1 MREALLRT
9 TKKKR
14 KVEIDMKKI
23 ISSILAVLML
33 VSLCTVFVAA
43 DGELATEAQHELKA
57 VVMLKDNN
65 AFRFIFS
72 MTKAEMATWEGIDV
86 ENISGYGYEISWGIT
101 DKAEYSAW
109 ADFKEGWT
117 HGANWGFDD
126 NGNLYYEISSND
138 GFSTAENYAAVK
150 DGSLALF
157 AGLRNFQSAEDA
169 AARGKDVT
177 KVLYD
182 ANVNAGHPDLKVN
195 CLLDGTSGAC
205 MLKVVAEE
213 NYTPEAPETDPATDP
228 VTPPATADFS
238 AAIVAVAVLA
248 LGATVVVAKKKH

>member
-23 ISSILAVLML
+23 ISSFLAVLML

-43 DGELATEAQHELKA
+43 DGELATEAQHELRA
-57 VVMLKDNN
+57 VVMLKGNN

-72 MTKAEMATWEGIDV
+72 MTKSEMATWEGIDV
-86 ENISGYGYEISWGIT
+86 DNIDAYGYEISWGIT
-101 DKAEYSAW
+101 DKAEHNEW
-109 ADFKEGWT
+109 ADFKEDWA
-117 HGANWGFDD
+117 HGQNWGFDD
-126 NGNLYYEISSND
+126 NGNLYYEISSGTYSVAD
-138 GFSTAENYAAVK
+138 NYAKVK
-150 DGSLALF
+150 DGSLELF

-169 AARGKDVT
+169 EARGKDVT

-182 ANVNAGHPDLKVN
+182 ANVTDAHPDLKVN
-195 CLLDGTSGAC
+195 CLVDGNGAC

-213 NYTPEAPETDPATDP
+213 NYTPEVPETDPVTDP